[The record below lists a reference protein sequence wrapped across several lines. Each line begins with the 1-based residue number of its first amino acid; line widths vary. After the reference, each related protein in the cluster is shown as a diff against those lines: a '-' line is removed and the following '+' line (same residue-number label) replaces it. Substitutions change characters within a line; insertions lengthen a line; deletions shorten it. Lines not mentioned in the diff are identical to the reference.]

1 METKTRNKVYPLAM
15 TAVMAAVICVLGPP
29 FHSRGAGAHLL
40 YEFCH
45 LHHAVCSG
53 LETGYRQLFG
63 LCAHRHDGN
72 ACVLRVLRRPG
83 QAGGPTGGYIVGFI
97 PMAVI
102 AGLVID
108 KFRNRG
114 VQLAGMIGA
123 HRPVLCLWH
132 GLVLLPGGKRSA
144 ARPDHVRIPLY
155 SRGPG
160 QDGSGYCGRTD
171 APEPAEKSWAPAGGI
186 K

>member
-15 TAVMAAVICVLGPP
+15 TAVMAAVHLRPGPP

-53 LETGYRQLFG
+53 LETGYRQLSG
-63 LCAHRHDGN
+63 LCAHRHGGN

-83 QAGGPTGGYIVGFI
+83 QAGRPTGGYIVGFI

-123 HRPVLCLWH
+123 TALCYAFGTAWFCFQAESD
-132 GLVLLPGGKRSA
+132 LLPA
-144 ARPDHVRIPLY
+144 LTMCVFPFIPGDLVKMVVAIAV
-155 SRGPG
+155 GPMLRNRLKKAG
-160 QDGSGYCGRTD
+160 LQ
-171 APEPAEKSWAPAGGI
+171 PEG
-186 K
+186 